1 MYRVTRKMYTRFN
14 LYEDPYL
21 TFYEETDNENF
32 IKLTNDF
39 VEIFLSFFGN
49 WILPNYKKVYILS
62 CDYFIG
68 NTWVDRRPKREN

>member
-1 MYRVTRKMYTRFN
+1 MIPVYPEDVLMYRVTRKMYTRFN

-49 WILPNYKKVYILS
+49 
-62 CDYFIG
+62 
-68 NTWVDRRPKREN
+68 